1 MDWRFDGR
9 YSSLVYSG
17 IFRWALPISD
27 IFRWALPIAGI
38 FRWALPIAGIFRPFR
53 ALHDAPALKG
63 RELAMGIAHRN
74 DME

>member
-1 MDWRFDGR
+1 MGVTHRC
-9 YSSLVYSG
+9 
-17 IFRWALPISD
+17 
-27 IFRWALPIAGI
+27 I

-63 RELAMGIAHRN
+63 RETLAMGIAHRN